1 MLEPGS
7 ATIYNFALPAGSCRS
22 TVSTVQSLVRIAVAF
37 LRNRM
42 RESLDRSVPEFSR
55 MPVQR
60 LEYCSNVGP
69 HLLQEFSNYT

>member
-1 MLEPGS
+1 MLESGS

-42 RESLDRSVPEFSR
+42 RESLDCSVPEFSR

-60 LEYCSNVGP
+60 FGYCSNAGP
-69 HLLQEFSNYT
+69 HLLQEFGNYT